1 MIRKIKMA
9 LGGAL
14 AGLVGFFWIAFQRR
28 AAQRDQAKR
37 ERDIARSSKEAVDAA
52 NESAKRVQEASHAQL
67 QRNEQARQKRRD
79 KEPSDRFVGRL
90 DTSRLRNRSDD

>member
-1 MIRKIKMA
+1 MFDRIKMV

-14 AGLVGFFWIAFQRR
+14 AGLVGFFWILFQRR
-28 AAQRDQAKR
+28 GAQRDQAKR

-67 QRNEQARQKRRD
+67 QKNEEARQNRRD

-90 DTSRLRNRSDD
+90 DTSRLCSKPDD